1 MSEVWYNMPS
11 EVTYLKVLS
20 FLFTTLKFQYMWWP
34 VLCLC
39 MVGGFVTFI
48 GMDVIIGRQ
57 IFRIFSGKER
67 QIYDMGN
74 RLCSPSPANLYKLF
88 EWLSLLELLFLS
100 VKRAFPTTDMHWEVI
115 S

>member
-1 MSEVWYNMPS
+1 MN
-11 EVTYLKVLS
+11 
-20 FLFTTLKFQYMWWP
+20 FLL
-34 VLCLC
+34 
-39 MVGGFVTFI
+39 VGGFVTFI